1 MIFGVVNP
9 AARSPQTYYSDD
21 SELPP
26 LGNMDLYSHKGTTCE
41 RERERERRGGE
52 RGPSPLSHACH
63 YELPTMTRCGHG
75 SDGIA

>member
-1 MIFGVVNP
+1 MIFGVINP

-41 RERERERRGGE
+41 RERE
-52 RGPSPLSHACH
+52 SL
-63 YELPTMTRCGHG
+63 
-75 SDGIA
+75 